1 MQRITDFFKTSLAGG
16 LIVLLPLL
24 LFFLLLS
31 EIMGI
36 IVALA
41 TPIADLFP
49 TETFD
54 RLSNPVFVAVLLL
67 MGASFLLGLALR
79 SNHLS
84 RFGRFIER
92 NTLMHLP
99 LYNAIKGLSKGL
111 IGAEGEDTFTS
122 GLLTHDDGT
131 KQLVYIIEEHPD
143 GKVTVLEPM
152 SPAGFTGY
160 VKVVSPNDVVRL
172 SASIGDTSRVIANW
186 GVGMSEIMKTEVE
199 EMNL

>member
-1 MQRITDFFKTSLAGG
+1 MQRIIEFLKTSLAGG
-16 LIVLLPLL
+16 LVVLLPLL

-54 RLSNPVFVAVLLL
+54 KLSNPVFVALLLL
-67 MGASFLLGLALR
+67 MGASFLFGLALR

-84 RFGRFIER
+84 RFGRFLER
-92 NTLMHLP
+92 NTLTHLP

-111 IGAEGEDTFTS
+111 IGAEGDDAFKS
-122 GLLTHDDGT
+122 GILTHEDGAT
-131 KQLVYIIEEHPD
+131 QLVYIIEEHPD
-143 GKVTVLEPM
+143 GNLTILAPM

-160 VKVVSPNDVVRL
+160 VLAVSAERVIRL
-172 SASIGDTSRVIANW
+172 AASIGDTSKVIANW
-186 GVGMSEIMKTEVE
+186 GVGMAELVAADYH
-199 EMNL
+199 